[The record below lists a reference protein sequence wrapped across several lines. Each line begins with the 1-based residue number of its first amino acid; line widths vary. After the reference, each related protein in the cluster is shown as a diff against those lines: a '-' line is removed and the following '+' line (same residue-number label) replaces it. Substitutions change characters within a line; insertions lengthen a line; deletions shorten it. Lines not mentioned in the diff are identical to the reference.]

1 MQINLEKCT
10 GCGFCMRDCP
20 VEAIRIVKKKAVVAA
35 DQCTH
40 CGVCTRVCPEGA
52 VGAKGV
58 QPGDTVEC
66 EACPIR
72 CWVPLNALGA
82 CQRYENIN
90 GILVR
95 TTPSHSFEDVR
106 DIVGPE
112 PHDSLRTPVITALG
126 AGTTYPC
133 CKPAPR
139 IVTDTRGDV
148 DVVTVVTEVPL
159 SYSSILVKI
168 DTDLFIGKEGADVL
182 VGKRVV
188 GMVETEQYG
197 SKMIHIGGVN
207 RLTGENGFVVARTI
221 TDIAN
226 GKPVKLKVDG
236 GSRLN
241 IQVGKPPQIDGQPVE
256 KMRVGCGSATLGIF
270 APLLK
275 RAADEVIVL
284 DSHVTGQLS
293 RHVAGDYV
301 GIMPTGV
308 SLTFKQSTPG
318 RYFGDHGAGW
328 GGTSIMSPSDII
340 ASIDMNVAW
349 PGMTL
354 LITETTGQ
362 KGAMFQVNQSGDLDS
377 IDMTADAQAAI
388 DAIAASCEPSLVSAM
403 YTAGSGGSARAGVTR
418 YPIKL
423 TRAVHEKK
431 ANLTVGGAPSFV
443 MPGGGISF
451 MVDVGRVKKGSF
463 YWTPTP
469 ATICPLEYTMT
480 VADYKAM
487 GGHVEAMKPF
497 TAPSPVNSGED
508 EM

>member
-20 VEAIRIVKKKAVVAA
+20 VEAISILKKKAVVAE

-40 CGVCTRVCPEGA
+40 CGVCSRVCPEGA
-52 VGAKGV
+52 VATDSV
-58 QPGDTVEC
+58 QPPDTVEC

-72 CWVPLNALGA
+72 CWVPLNAMGA

-112 PHDSLRTPVITALG
+112 PHDSIRTPVITALG

-133 CKPAPR
+133 CKPAPC
-139 IVTDTRGDV
+139 IVTDTRDDV

-159 SYSSILVKI
+159 SYSSIMVKI
-168 DTDLFIGKEGADVL
+168 DTDLFIGREGADVL

-197 SKMIHIGGVN
+197 SKMLHIGGVN
-207 RLTGENGFVVARTI
+207 RLTGKNGFVVARTI

-226 GKPVKLKVDG
+226 GKAVKLKIDG
-236 GSRLN
+236 GGRLN
-241 IQVGKPPQIDGQPVE
+241 IQVGKPPQINGLPVE
-256 KMRVGCGSATLGIF
+256 KMRVGCGSATIGIF

-275 RAADEVIVL
+275 RAANEVIVL

-301 GIMPTGV
+301 GMKPTGV

-340 ASIDMNVAW
+340 ASIDMDVAW
-349 PGMTL
+349 PGMTI

-362 KGAMFQVNQSGDLDS
+362 NGAMFQVNQSGKLDS
-377 IDMTADAQAAI
+377 IDMGDDAQAVI
-388 DAIAASCEPSLVSAM
+388 DAIAASCESSLVSAM
-403 YTAGSGGSARAGVTR
+403 YIAGSGGSAPGRGD
-418 YPIKL
+418 KL
-423 TRAVHEKK
+423 SH
-431 ANLTVGGAPSFV
+431 
-443 MPGGGISF
+443 
-451 MVDVGRVKKGSF
+451 
-463 YWTPTP
+463 
-469 ATICPLEYTMT
+469 
-480 VADYKAM
+480 
-487 GGHVEAMKPF
+487 
-497 TAPSPVNSGED
+497 
-508 EM
+508 

>member
-1 MQINLEKCT
+1 MQIYQEKCT

-20 VEAIRIVKKKAVVAA
+20 VEAIRIIKKKAVVTAHL
-35 DQCTH
+35 CTH

-52 VGAKGV
+52 VGADEI
-58 QPGDTVEC
+58 QPADTVEC
-66 EACPIR
+66 DACPIK
-72 CWVPLNALGA
+72 CWVPLNAMGA
-82 CQRYENIN
+82 CQRYENQK

-95 TTPSHSFEDVR
+95 TTPLHSFEAVR
-106 DIVGPE
+106 HIVGPE
-112 PHDSLRTPVITALG
+112 PHKRIQEPVITALG

-133 CKPAPR
+133 CKPAPQ
-139 IVTDTRGDV
+139 IVTDTRDDV

-197 SKMIHIGGVN
+197 SKMVHIGGVN
-207 RLTGENGFVVARTI
+207 RLTGDNGFVVAKTI

-241 IQVGKPPQIDGQPVE
+241 VQVGQPPQIDGLPVE

-275 RAADEVIVL
+275 KAADEVIVL

-293 RHVAGDYV
+293 RHVAGNFV
-301 GIMPTGV
+301 GMTATGV
-308 SLTFKQSTPG
+308 TLTFKQSTPG
-318 RYFGDHGAGW
+318 RYFGDYGAGW
-328 GGTSIMSPSDII
+328 GGTSITAPADVVS
-340 ASIDMNVAW
+340 AIDMNVAW

-354 LITETTGQ
+354 FITETTGQ
-362 KGAMFQVNQSGDLDS
+362 KGAMFQVNEKGELNA
-377 IDMTADAQAAI
+377 IALGEKAQAAM
-388 DAIAASCEPSLVSAM
+388 DAISASCESSLVSAM

-423 TRAVHEKK
+423 TRAVHERR
-431 ANLTVGGAPSFV
+431 ATLTVGGAPSFV

-480 VADYKAM
+480 VADYTAM

-497 TAPSPVNSGED
+497 KAISSVDINGD
-508 EM
+508 DG